1 MQLQFLY
8 HFNLTH
14 SGELHSSPKLN
25 QAKKKLI
32 AKKYAASFLSNPN
45 VYIFSNGTVFHPI
58 SHILFSN
65 YFATFTIVTE
75 LDFQQNRLSKSVVKN
90 WRLRIRWR
98 KLNFLLSGSRESYFG
113 LVCHQN
119 NNNLNRIGSS
129 LTGAFFP
136 TPHIC
141 MC

>member
-75 LDFQQNRLSKSVVKN
+75 LDFQQNRLSKSVVKELKIEN
-90 WRLRIRWR
+90 KMKEI
-98 KLNFLLSGSRESYFG
+98 
-113 LVCHQN
+113 
-119 NNNLNRIGSS
+119 
-129 LTGAFFP
+129 
-136 TPHIC
+136 
-141 MC
+141 